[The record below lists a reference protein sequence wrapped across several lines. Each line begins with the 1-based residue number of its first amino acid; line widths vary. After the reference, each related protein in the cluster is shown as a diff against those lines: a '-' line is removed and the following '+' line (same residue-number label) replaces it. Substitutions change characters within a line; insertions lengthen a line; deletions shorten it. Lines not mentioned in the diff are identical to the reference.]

1 MGTWLNSDGLNLK
14 LGITEA
20 TSQNAAYPP
29 GGEYKTFGPTRISET
44 VIDLTLATGQVA
56 AFGTTKILND
66 VEFFGAGWV
75 PESVEI
81 ETLVA
86 VTGATA
92 TLSLGLRK
100 NSDRT
105 TDISTTALAN
115 VVTVAS
121 MAAVGTKQTLIIG
134 VTGVGANIGV
144 ATTFDA
150 LMTATVGTA
159 NFTAGKIKVRVSWRP
174 TLAI

>member
-1 MGTWLNSDGLNLK
+1 MARWDNADGLGVK

-20 TSQNAAYPP
+20 TSQDVTYPQ
-29 GGEYKTFGPTRISET
+29 GGEFKTYGPNRTSEVT
-44 VIDLTLATGQVA
+44 IDLTKLA

-75 PESVEI
+75 PEMVEI
-81 ETLVA
+81 DTLVA
-86 VTGATA
+86 CTGATA

-115 VVTVAS
+115 ALTVAS
-121 MAAVGTKQTLIIG
+121 LAAVGTRLTLIIG
-134 VTGVGANIGV
+134 ATGVGANIGV

-159 NFTAGKIKVRVSWRP
+159 NFTAGKIKVRVNWRP
-174 TLAI
+174 TVAI